1 LGLAVAQAAQARLR
15 RPQVFAAN
23 LLFCHL
29 HLRCHVVIELTP
41 GKFEPKHPGQMGFCM
56 TSVDRLV
63 KAEDD
68 TPTIGLLLCK
78 NRNKVVAEYALS
90 GTAQP
95 MGIAEYQLVQSLPGE
110 LQSSLPGVEE
120 IERELATVPNVTGI
134 E

>member
-1 LGLAVAQAAQARLR
+1 
-15 RPQVFAAN
+15 
-23 LLFCHL
+23 
-29 HLRCHVVIELTP
+29 
-41 GKFEPKHPGQMGFCM
+41 M